1 MMRAMMRPCPARSRG
16 MTLPEMLVAL
26 AIGLA
31 VLLGAG
37 HLLVL
42 ANSAYAAQME
52 LAAMDDGG
60 RYALE
65 LVARALRQAAATDP
79 DSLLAAGADAAPARI
94 AGLDARSVG
103 RTTPGIEEPSADAV
117 GGSDVLAVRFPG
129 SGPVPDGDGSSV
141 DCAGFTVAGGE
152 EGWSIF
158 HVARNSQGEAE
169 LRCKYRGNANWSADA
184 IVAGV
189 DGFQVL
195 YGIDTDEP
203 RDGAPNRYV
212 NADAVRALDAALGTA
227 DEQELRRRTWW
238 KRLVSVRIGL
248 LLHGARATRTRPGD
262 ADYALLGPAY
272 GESAEAGAADAGSVL
287 REAAMTPDMRLR
299 ERRLFTM
306 TVALPAVAP

>member
-1 MMRAMMRPCPARSRG
+1 MMPPRPARARG

-37 HLLVL
+37 QLLVL
-42 ANSAYAAQME
+42 ANGAYAAQME
-52 LAAMDDGG
+52 AAAIDDGG

-79 DSLLAAGADAAPARI
+79 DTLLAAGADSAAARI

-103 RTTPGIEEPSADAV
+103 RTTPGIDDPSADAV

-129 SGPVPDGDGSSV
+129 SGLAPDGDGSSV
-141 DCAGFTVAGGE
+141 DCAGFTVADGE

-158 HVARNSQGEAE
+158 YVARNGQGEPE

-184 IVAGV
+184 IVSGV

-212 NADAVRALDAALGTA
+212 NADAVRALDAALGSA
-227 DEQELRRRTWW
+227 DEQELHRRTWW
-238 KRLVSVRIGL
+238 KRVVSVRIGL
-248 LLHGARATRTRPGD
+248 LLHGARTTRNRPGS

-272 GESAEAGAADAGSVL
+272 GEAGAADEGSVL
-287 REAAMTPDMRLR
+287 RESAMTPDLRLR
-299 ERRLFTM
+299 ERRLFTT
-306 TVALPAVAP
+306 TVALPAAMP